1 MRTTN
6 LKLIIV
12 FALIAVLM
20 VLVVGT
26 IGFVFNIPFSDLTA
40 NPVSR
45 LNAPFYQGILQRI
58 GMILWGSIVILTL
71 CNYYFLKSSGN
82 LKELRKFLFFSGI
95 FFGYLLMDELLLIH
109 NFIFPKVLNI
119 HQLLV
124 LIVYVFL
131 TIIFLLR
138 FGRIIKNNFL
148 WLFIIAITFLGISM
162 MVDILSYLRVIQLG
176 FRYLLDDGA
185 KFLGTFSLFIYYF
198 ILLRSK
204 VYITSNFDS
213 AP

>member
-1 MRTTN
+1 MRITN

-12 FALIAVLM
+12 FALIAVLL
-20 VLVVGT
+20 VLVVG
-26 IGFVFNIPFSDLTA
+26 IVGFVFNIPFSDLTA

-45 LNAPFYQGILQRI
+45 LNVPFYQGILQRI

-109 NFIFPKVLNI
+109 NYIFPKVLNI
-119 HQLLV
+119 HQLFV

-131 TIIFLLR
+131 TLIFLLR
-138 FGRIIKNNFL
+138 FGFFV
-148 WLFIIAITFLGISM
+148 W
-162 MVDILSYLRVIQLG
+162 
-176 FRYLLDDGA
+176 
-185 KFLGTFSLFIYYF
+185 
-198 ILLRSK
+198 
-204 VYITSNFDS
+204 
-213 AP
+213 

>member
-109 NFIFPKVLNI
+109 NFI
-119 HQLLV
+119 
-124 LIVYVFL
+124 
-131 TIIFLLR
+131 
-138 FGRIIKNNFL
+138 
-148 WLFIIAITFLGISM
+148 
-162 MVDILSYLRVIQLG
+162 
-176 FRYLLDDGA
+176 
-185 KFLGTFSLFIYYF
+185 
-198 ILLRSK
+198 
-204 VYITSNFDS
+204 
-213 AP
+213 